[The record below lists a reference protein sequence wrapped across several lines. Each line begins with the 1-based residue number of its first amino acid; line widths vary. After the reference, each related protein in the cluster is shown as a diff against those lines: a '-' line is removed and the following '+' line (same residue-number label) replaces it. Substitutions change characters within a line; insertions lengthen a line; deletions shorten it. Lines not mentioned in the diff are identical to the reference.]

1 MARERM
7 ITRTVCNGVFDVMTV
22 NTETKEVANYE
33 ISVPSYNSLNEKQ
46 VLSIITSEL
55 PSPLVH
61 VMHNLVRT
69 EDVLYGMTEV
79 DFMRYAKVLP
89 PRTKLEAEND

>member
-22 NTETKEVANYE
+22 NPETKEVTNYE

-46 VLSIITSEL
+46 VLNIIIAEL
-55 PSPLVH
+55 PAPLVH
-61 VMHNLVRT
+61 VTHTLVRT
-69 EDVLYGMTEV
+69 EEVLYGMPEV
-79 DFMRYAKVLP
+79 DFMKYAKVLP
-89 PRTKLEAEND
+89 PRTKSENE